1 MTFLPSSL
9 FLMCFLGL
17 FYEATPAI
25 LKSDI
30 NNILLHLHLTST
42 LLVSCLPFDYS
53 FSHQWWDSLSLLIL
67 SLFLLF
73 GPFLSLFHNTAA
85 GNLHTISA
93 SVCAVALAT
102 ELLKIGLSPVLLTF
116 PVHTSMISKAIAH
129 FYGTDSMHKSF
140 PSLKEQSGF

>member
-1 MTFLPSSL
+1 MYFLS
-9 FLMCFLGL
+9 L
-17 FYEATPAI
+17 FYEVTPAI

-42 LLVSCLPFDYS
+42 LLVSCLPFDVDTVFHTS
-53 FSHQWWDSLSLLIL
+53 GGILSLSLLIL

-73 GPFLSLFHNTAA
+73 GPVLSLFHNTAA

-102 ELLKIGLSPVLLTF
+102 ESLKIGLSPVLLTF

-129 FYGTDSMHKSF
+129 FYGTDSIHKSF
-140 PSLKEQSGF
+140 SSLKEQSGF